1 MSAPLRAAVIGLG
14 RMGSTFDD
22 ERTSGGA
29 VYLPYC
35 HTPAYLASP
44 HTELVAGA
52 DPHDEQ
58 RSIYA
63 ERWGLE
69 GHVYADYR
77 ELLDKEKPDIVSVC
91 TSARPRAEI
100 VETAANSGVTAIW
113 AEKPVALTLAQ
124 ADRMVEVCA
133 ANGVTLAVNCARR
146 WNPHYASARELIM
159 AGEIGEVLQVT
170 AYYLCGLSH
179 NGSHGIDAMRFL
191 AADGNV
197 RWVFGEIESDEA
209 AFGEEDPQG
218 NGYLAF
224 DNGVRGFLRSIECG
238 PVTGREFDVLGTGG
252 RIRVVES
259 NLQFELWKP
268 VPGGPREA
276 RRRRSCPSLTRRGS
290 RGWGRPSSTTSSGRP
305 RPGASPAAQG
315 RTRATPSRS
324 PWRCGSRTAAGSSGS
339 TCRWRT
345 APSASYRRKRWR
357 TTCRRGFGGC
367 RRGGELVV
375 VELTGIAGSGT
386 VRGAYGSRTGPAPF
400 SRIRTTR
407 ISARDSFSGSGFSP
421 FFPATSETLSRAIN
435 FSAPSKAS
443 VSPP

>member
-35 HTPAYLASP
+35 TPGLPRLAA
-44 HTELVAGA
+44 HRAGRGA
-52 DPHDEQ
+52 DPHDGQ

-77 ELLDKEKPDIVSVC
+77 ELLEKEKPDIVSVC

-100 VETAANSGVTAIW
+100 VETAARSGVTAIW

-197 RWVFGEIESDEA
+197 RWVFGEIETDEA

-224 DNGVRGFLRSIECG
+224 DNGARGFLRSTECG
-238 PVTGREFDVLGTGG
+238 PVSGREFDVLGTGG

-259 NLQFELWKP
+259 NLQFELWKRSGRP
-268 VPGGPREA
+268 AGRHAGGAAALPLPDPYRGDGPTIVDDIVRSAQAGGKPRCSGADARDALEVALALRESHRRGFVRGRPAAGGPLPRY
-276 RRRRSCPSLTRRGS
+276 RVGGS
-290 RGWGRPSSTTSSGRP
+290 AGGRPS
-305 RPGASPAAQG
+305 GAGEAV
-315 RTRATPSRS
+315 
-324 PWRCGSRTAAGSSGS
+324 AGG
-339 TCRWRT
+339 WV
-345 APSASYRRKRWR
+345 
-357 TTCRRGFGGC
+357 
-367 RRGGELVV
+367 RRGG
-375 VELTGIAGSGT
+375 IKN
-386 VRGAYGSRTGPAPF
+386 F
-400 SRIRTTR
+400 
-407 ISARDSFSGSGFSP
+407 
-421 FFPATSETLSRAIN
+421 
-435 FSAPSKAS
+435 FSASTSDLVFRQSFPCWGSAILAHS
-443 VSPP
+443 TELNH

>member
-1 MSAPLRAAVIGLG
+1 MSEPLRAAVIGLG

-44 HTELVAGA
+44 HTELVGGA

-63 ERWGLE
+63 ERWGLQ

-77 ELLDKEKPDIVSVC
+77 ELLEKEKPDIVSVC

-100 VETAANSGVTAIW
+100 VETAARSGVTAVW
-113 AEKPVALTLAQ
+113 AEKPIALTLAQ

-159 AGEIGEVLQVT
+159 SGEIGEVLQVT

-179 NGSHGIDAMRFL
+179 NGSHGIDAMRYL
-191 AADGNV
+191 AADADV

-209 AFGEEDPQG
+209 AFAEEDPQG

-224 DNGVRGFLRSIECG
+224 DNGVRGFLRSMDCG

-252 RIRVVES
+252 RIRVLES
-259 NLQFELWKP
+259 ILQYELWKP
-268 VPGGPREA
+268 VPGGPR
-276 RRRRSCPSLTRRGS
+276 G
-290 RGWGRPSSTTSSGRP
+290 GMQ
-305 RPGASPAAQG
+305 AAQLPFPYP
-315 RTRATPSRS
+315 TRIEGMGPTIVDDIVKSAE
-324 PWRCGSRTAAGSSGS
+324 AGSKPRCSGADARDALEVALALRES
-339 TCRWRT
+339 H
-345 APSASYRRKRWR
+345 
-357 TTCRRGFGGC
+357 RRGFVRVDLPLEDRSLGIVSAEALEDDLPARVRRLQSGG
-367 RRGGELVV
+367 
-375 VELTGIAGSGT
+375 
-386 VRGAYGSRTGPAPF
+386 
-400 SRIRTTR
+400 
-407 ISARDSFSGSGFSP
+407 
-421 FFPATSETLSRAIN
+421 
-435 FSAPSKAS
+435 
-443 VSPP
+443 

>member
-22 ERTSGGA
+22 ERTHGGA

-77 ELLDKEKPDIVSVC
+77 ELLEKEKPDIVSVC

-100 VETAANSGVTAIW
+100 VETAAQSGVTAIW

-146 WNPHYASARELIM
+146 WNPHYVSARELIM
-159 AGEIGEVLQVT
+159 AGEVGEVLQVT

-191 AADGNV
+191 AADANV

-224 DNGVRGFLRSIECG
+224 DNGARGFLRSTECG
-238 PVTGREFDVLGTGG
+238 PVSGREFDVLGTGG

-268 VPGGPREA
+268 VPGGPRGG
-276 RRRRSCPSLTRRGS
+276 TQ
-290 RGWGRPSSTTSSGRP
+290 
-305 RPGASPAAQG
+305 AAQLPFPYP
-315 RTRATPSRS
+315 TRIEGMGPTIIDDIVRS
-324 PWRCGSRTAAGSSGS
+324 AEAGSKPRCSGADARDALEVALALRES
-339 TCRWRT
+339 H
-345 APSASYRRKRWR
+345 
-357 TTCRRGFGGC
+357 RRGFVRVDLPLEDRSLGIVSAEALEDELPARVKRLRAGG
-367 RRGGELVV
+367 
-375 VELTGIAGSGT
+375 
-386 VRGAYGSRTGPAPF
+386 
-400 SRIRTTR
+400 
-407 ISARDSFSGSGFSP
+407 
-421 FFPATSETLSRAIN
+421 
-435 FSAPSKAS
+435 
-443 VSPP
+443 